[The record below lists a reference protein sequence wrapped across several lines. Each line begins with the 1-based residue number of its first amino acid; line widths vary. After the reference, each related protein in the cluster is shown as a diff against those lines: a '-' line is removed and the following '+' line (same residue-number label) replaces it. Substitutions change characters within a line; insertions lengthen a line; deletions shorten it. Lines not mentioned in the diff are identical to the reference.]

1 MPRED
6 FLNLTEDSRK
16 DVAVDLS
23 ECIRQAE
30 SDRADL
36 LARVASWRRQYAQ
49 DMPKAKADW
58 PFVGASEV
66 CLPSTRN
73 AVRAT
78 RDRLSRAT
86 FSIEPYFLVKNRKR
100 ELEQQAAG
108 MERDL
113 HWRASRC
120 LNLKAACDDAFLKVL
135 TDSVAWA
142 VVKYEQR
149 RATIYTRRI
158 QQQAIPVR
166 NDLTGEA
173 IYSNGAPVMDYQQ
186 AESIEPIELVTY
198 SGPALSIE
206 AVEDVGIFPAS
217 AVRPEQVTG
226 YYRRITKSMGE
237 WRAGEREGTYREVES
252 LESQGAPASALDAQK
267 QKETGVAASSRE
279 PLPDS
284 AIRSA
289 WECLW
294 RWKVGGRMQWV
305 IFMVAEGSPTL
316 LQHRKYPYWHQ
327 RPFYIPL
334 RANPKS
340 DSFYGWSMPEELR
353 QLQLVENALWRQYL
367 DAGTLANALTL
378 AARRQAGYRWQKFQA
393 APGKINYF
401 DDPASIQHFAFPGPN
416 PGLLQALGI
425 NAHYIEQTSSISD
438 LALGVIPGQEVKA
451 TEVNAAASG
460 SNVTFEQMLH
470 RLQNGSG
477 EIGVAEGLNEVARQ
491 VLALDY
497 QFIGGT
503 DIPVKE
509 FGFDPFQGVDLG
521 ELLFGYDLTAAGSTS
536 VENKEIEKQSRMA
549 FVNWFSSHPMFA
561 PLAARFKDGPY
572 QMAAYVAEAYDNLP
586 TVEKWIGT
594 KEEAAAA
601 LQAEQMQQ
609 QQMQMQAMQMQQQ
622 QMQFEQGTKGTELEL
637 AQQEAERK
645 ELETVLNARAK
656 GEDIRAR
663 MAIAE
668 ESANKRREKQ
678 E

>member
-1 MPRED
+1 MARD
-6 FLNLTEDSRK
+6 DLLNLTEDSRQN
-16 DVAVDLS
+16 VATELW
-23 ECIRQAE
+23 ECIQQAE
-30 SDRADL
+30 SDRAVL
-36 LARVASWRRQYAQ
+36 LANVVKWRQQYAQ

-73 AVRAT
+73 ATRAT

-100 ELEQQAAG
+100 EWEQRAQG
-108 MERDL
+108 LERDL
-113 HWRASRC
+113 HWRATRC
-120 LNLKAACDDAFLKVL
+120 LNLKAAADDAFLRCLV
-135 TDSVAWA
+135 DSVAWA
-142 VVKYEQR
+142 VVTFKDR
-149 RATIYTRRI
+149 RDTVYTRRI
-158 QQQAIPVR
+158 QQQAMPMM
-166 NDLTGEA
+166 NDVTGEPVFSGGMPA
-173 IYSNGAPVMDYQQ
+173 MQYSQTETV
-186 AESIEPIELVTY
+186 EPIEVVTY
-198 SGPALSIE
+198 SGPMLEIE
-206 AVEDVGIFPAS
+206 AVEDVGIFPAT

-226 YYRRITKSMGE
+226 YYRRITKSMAE
-237 WRAGEREGTYREVES
+237 WREGEREETYRNVED
-252 LESQGAPASALDAQK
+252 LAGQGEPSSPLTTQK
-267 QKETGVAASSRE
+267 QTETGVSTSAS

-294 RWKVGGRMQWV
+294 KWEVGGRRQWV
-305 IFMVAEGSPTL
+305 IFMVAEGSPVL
-316 LQHRKYPYWHQ
+316 MQARKYPYWHQ
-327 RPFYIPL
+327 RPCYIPL
-334 RANPKS
+334 RANPKT

-401 DDPASIQHFAFPGPN
+401 DDPASIQHFKFPGPD
-416 PGLLQALGI
+416 PGLLQALGVTS
-425 NAHYIEQTSSISD
+425 HYIERTSSISD
-438 LALGVIPGQEVKA
+438 LALGGIPGQEVKA

-477 EIGVAEGLNEVARQ
+477 HLGVAEGLNEIARQ

-503 DIPVKE
+503 DIPVQE
-509 FGFDPFQGVDLG
+509 FGFDPFQGLDMG
-521 ELLFGYDLTAAGSTS
+521 DLLFGYDLTAAGSTS

-561 PLAARFKDGPY
+561 PLAARYPNGSY
-572 QMAAYVAEAYDNLP
+572 EMAAYVAEAYDNMP
-586 TVEKWIGT
+586 TIEKWIGT
-594 KEEAAAA
+594 KEEAA
-601 LQAEQMQQ
+601 QAQQQEQQ
-609 QQMQMQAMQMQQQ
+609 QQQQLQQAAMQMQQQ
-622 QMQFEQGTKGTELEL
+622 QLQFEQGAKGAELQL
-637 AQQEAERK
+637 QQKESERK
-645 ELETVLNARAK
+645 ELETILNARAK

-668 ESANKRREKQ
+668 ESAAKRKEQ
-678 E
+678 VE